1 VSRGERCGRGTVLQ
15 RPFEG
20 HGGGGTLFMFGTDG
34 QFLGGKLE
42 RKDFSRDVRGGLCPQ
57 VVHGGR
63 VETLLELH

>member
-1 VSRGERCGRGTVLQ
+1 
-15 RPFEG
+15 
-20 HGGGGTLFMFGTDG
+20 MFGTDR